1 MSIHNLL
8 EYSQIYSLTLQS
20 LQNYYRNEIDC
31 INDNASDGKSF
42 KYKTKI
48 VWKTTERSGNEGDA
62 NQSAVTTLNVEVTL
76 ALNMSV
82 IFGGFLIYIW

>member
-48 VWKTTERSGNEGDA
+48 V
-62 NQSAVTTLNVEVTL
+62 
-76 ALNMSV
+76 
-82 IFGGFLIYIW
+82 